1 MAFERKNFNDLIEVA
16 LKHNA
21 SDIHLREKES
31 PCFRI
36 LGKLNPIQS
45 KPFTPED
52 MQTIAKILL
61 DSEEKWQN
69 FQNKNDTDG
78 SYSIEKKC
86 RLRFNL
92 LRFQGK
98 LAIVMRII
106 KTTIPSLDELLLP
119 PAIKKIALAPRG
131 LTLVTGVTGSGKST
145 TLAAMINQIN
155 LVKRAHVLTLEDPIE
170 YVHPQ
175 IKSRITQRE
184 IGTDTPDFISALKYA
199 LRQDPD
205 VISIGEMRDPETMS
219 IALKAAETGHM
230 VLSTIHTTD
239 ALATTGR
246 LISMFPSEEQDNI
259 RKRLADNL
267 YSTISQ
273 RLVPAAEGNSLIPV
287 LEVMINNP
295 GIRDCILGVDDLSNI
310 YNYIRKGQ
318 GQDGSQTFEQH
329 IEFLLRNELIT
340 EATAAAAA
348 GSEDLFKQIM
358 FE

>member
-1 MAFERKNFNDLIEVA
+1 MAFGQNNFNDLIEVA

-21 SDIHLREKES
+21 SDIHLRESES

-45 KPFTPED
+45 KPFDGED
-52 MQTIAKILL
+52 MENIARILL
-61 DSEEKWQN
+61 ASEDKWQSFKN
-69 FQNKNDTDG
+69 RNDTDG
-78 SYSIEKKC
+78 SYTIEKKC

-106 KTTIPSLDELLLP
+106 KTRIPTLDELLLP
-119 PAIKKIALAPRG
+119 PAIKKIAMAPRG

-155 LVKRAHVLTLEDPIE
+155 LTKRSHILTLEDPIE

-175 IKSRITQRE
+175 LKSRITQRE
-184 IGTDTPDFISALKYA
+184 IGTDTPDFMSALKFA

-246 LISMFPSEEQDNI
+246 LISMFPSEEQGNI

-267 YSTISQ
+267 YATISQ
-273 RLVPAAEGNSLIPV
+273 RLIPAAEGNALLPV

-295 GIRDCILGVDDLSNI
+295 GIRDCILGEDDLANI

-318 GQDGSQTFEQH
+318 GQDGSQTFDQH
-329 IEFLLRNELIT
+329 IEFLLRRNLIT
-340 EATAAAAA
+340 EATAASAS
-348 GSEDLFKQIM
+348 GSDDLFKQIM